1 VESVNWWLRWL
12 RAEGELDADTK
23 AQVPRRPQRVLDV
36 LSREEIQAIED
47 VAGNERD
54 KLIIRVLADTGARV
68 GELLGLRLND
78 LVERDRN
85 HYLRVRG
92 KGDKERLLPIPRLWR
107 RLQRYFERGRP
118 KDADNAYVFVS
129 LRRDRRTRTYE
140 PLTKS
145 GVEQLVRVRAE
156 QAGVR
161 KRVYPHMLRHSYAT
175 WALNHGMN
183 PIMLAQVLGH
193 SSLVMIQRNYA
204 HSTPADAHEMLGK
217 LLSME

>member
-1 VESVNWWLRWL
+1 
-12 RAEGELDADTK
+12 
-23 AQVPRRPQRVLDV
+23 V

-92 KGDKERLLPIPRLWR
+92 KGYKERLIPIPRLWR
-107 RLQRYFERGRP
+107 RPLRFIERGRP
-118 KDADNAYVFVS
+118 KDADSAYIFVS
-129 LRRDRRTRTYE
+129 LRRDRRTGGYE
-140 PLTKS
+140 LLPKS

-161 KRVYPHMLRHSYAT
+161 KRVYPHMLRLSYAT
-175 WALNHGMN
+175 GALYHGMN

-193 SSLVMIQRNYA
+193 SVG
-204 HSTPADAHEMLGK
+204 HDPAQL
-217 LLSME
+217 